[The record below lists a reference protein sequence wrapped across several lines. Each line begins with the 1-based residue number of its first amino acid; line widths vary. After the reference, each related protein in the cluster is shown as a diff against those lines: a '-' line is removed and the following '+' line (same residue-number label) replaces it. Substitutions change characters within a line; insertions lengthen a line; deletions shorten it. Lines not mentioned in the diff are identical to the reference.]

1 MDAAE
6 VRPFP
11 PPLPSAVLT
20 IGGVRH
26 TFVDAAV
33 FDIRFRSPIL
43 WDFFETLPMR
53 SKKWLEIFL
62 NAPIPLSQ
70 NHADIAQNNL
80 EYIMSI

>member
-1 MDAAE
+1 MTNMKFQDNQIMLFGYFCIFDKMMQFVASLVIYKYTYRMDAAE

-43 WDFFETLPMR
+43 
-53 SKKWLEIFL
+53 
-62 NAPIPLSQ
+62 
-70 NHADIAQNNL
+70 
-80 EYIMSI
+80 